1 MSTSLA
7 PLSAQ
12 ARYLHE
18 RLVELS
24 AGASAVPE
32 PGDDF
37 RNWKQVFTAGTYDRF
52 SDRLRSLGISEEQA
66 VYLTVE
72 PPTAAA
78 QPDPWEEVLN
88 QALQYPAVGLEG
100 SQAFPFSVL
109 WLPLVAFARQNLFP
123 SSGMVAV
130 SAIDSLL
137 LSLLQEISEA
147 ASFPAFEQF
156 SQHRQNG
163 GSFETFIQSVRQN
176 DYRILFERF
185 PVLARQISHL
195 LTSWI
200 SSTSIFLERLRT
212 DFSEVVALTQS
223 ENLSP
228 KLVRT
233 ETGISDRHDGGKQ
246 VILLIFDDGKQVLY
260 KPKDLS
266 IAEALSQVDRWL
278 AGAGFTA
285 AWRLA
290 RFIKREGYGWEEFV
304 EQRPCQSEQ
313 EVRHYYQG
321 GGELLCLA
329 YLLNGCDLGFENVMA
344 AGDRPV
350 PIDTESFFHPGRGS
364 AKFDSTPS
372 TAHIL
377 ELGTPSVIETGLL
390 PFWQLSASH
399 VPADYCGLGSG
410 LVDLSHTNV
419 MEWENL
425 NSNGM
430 HSITKSRS
438 PRQAGNTVRL
448 GSEVQDVRRYQAEL
462 IAGFGRLYHFVLD
475 RRTEFRQLI
484 DQFGESKTRFVYRP
498 TTLYG
503 LLLKQARTPKCLTSG
518 VRHSTV
524 YEQLYRVPLRDNA
537 LTPEIKKLIDFEVQ
551 SLLGLDI
558 PRFHIRLNSTDLLG
572 QDFSLSDAARKKPIE
587 VVFERI
593 AAMGADDF
601 RFQTEVIEESLRRF
615 PATTKKPLTGPQAEL
630 IVRQFATELTQRI
643 NKSESPN
650 LWDPPTY
657 LPRDLSAAHCEG
669 IYLGDMGPLIFLAAA
684 DRLTG
689 PAFPK
694 RQASRFRERL
704 ARFEPPDDYPLGIC
718 NGVGALIYGALVL
731 AKLTGEGNWT
741 TLALS
746 LNKRVRFRPD
756 KDEPDIIS
764 GVAGLL
770 VALTRL
776 YQITSDADAAANALT
791 AAQMLAARY
800 HPELG
805 WPRSDGDS
813 YVGFAH
819 GLAGI
824 GFALTQYGR
833 AFSDPQF
840 NEIVEHA
847 FKLETSFF
855 DARNSSWPIAVRG
868 PQGSLNNWCNGTA
881 GILLAMTDVATP
893 QKLSGDQLDVIVE
906 KIRHRGSMDHWCC
919 GNFGIA
925 EVLSYIATK
934 EDRTEIQAKSA
945 GLVEQSLERGLQGA
959 FFRLQQSVG
968 ENFCFSP
975 SLFRGTSGIGYSL
988 LRFAYPGELPCI
1000 LAFEV

>member
-18 RLVELS
+18 RLAEQP
-24 AGASAVPE
+24 AGAPAAPE
-32 PGDDF
+32 AGDNF

-52 SDRLRSLGISEEQA
+52 SARLRSLGISEEQA
-66 VYLTVE
+66 AYLTVE
-72 PPTAAA
+72 PPTSST
-78 QPDPWEEVLN
+78 QQDPWEEVLS

-100 SQAFPFSVL
+100 SEAFPFSVL
-109 WLPLVAFARQNLFP
+109 WLPLVGFARQNLAP
-123 SSGMVAV
+123 SFGIVAV

-137 LSLLQEISEA
+137 LSLLQEISEL
-147 ASFPAFEQF
+147 ASFPSFEQF

-163 GSFETFIQSVRQN
+163 GSFETFIQSVRQS

-200 SSTSIFLERLRT
+200 TSTSIFLDRLRT
-212 DFSEVVALTQS
+212 DFSEVAALIHS
-223 ENLSP
+223 ESSSP
-228 KLVRT
+228 KVVRT
-233 ETGISDRHDGGKQ
+233 KTGISDRHDGGKQ

-260 KPKDLS
+260 KAKDLS
-266 IAEALSQVDRWL
+266 IAEALSRVDRWL

-304 EQRPCQSEQ
+304 EQCSCQSEQ

-329 YLLNGCDLGFENVMA
+329 YLLNGCDLGFENVIA

-364 AKFDSTPS
+364 AKFDSTPG

-377 ELGTPSVIETGLL
+377 ELGNPSVIETGLL

-410 LVDLSHTNV
+410 FVDLSHTNV
-419 MEWENL
+419 VEWENL
-425 NSNGM
+425 NSDRM
-430 HSITKSRS
+430 HSITKPRS

-448 GSEVQDVRRYQAEL
+448 GSEVQDVRCYQAEL
-462 IAGFGRLYHFVLD
+462 IAGFSRLYHFVLD
-475 RRTEFRQLI
+475 RKTEFRQLV

-503 LLLKQARTPKCLTSG
+503 LLLKQARSPKCLTSG

-537 LTPEIKKLIDFEVQ
+537 LTPETKKLIDFEVQ

-572 QDFSLSDAARKKPIE
+572 QDFSLPNAARKKPIE

-593 AAMGADDF
+593 AAMGADDL
-601 RFQTEVIEESLRRF
+601 RFQTEVIAESLRRF

-643 NKSESPN
+643 NKPESPY

-657 LPRDLSAAHCEG
+657 LPRDLSAAHREG
-669 IYLGDMGPLIFLAAA
+669 VYLGDMGPLIFLAAA

-694 RQASRFRERL
+694 YQASRFLERL
-704 ARFEPPDDYPLGIC
+704 ADFEPPADYPPGIC

-731 AKLTGEGNWT
+731 AKLTGDEDWT
-741 TLALS
+741 KLALS
-746 LNKRVRFRPD
+746 LSKRVKFRPD

-776 YQITSDADAAANALT
+776 YQATRDADAATNALT

-824 GFALTQYGR
+824 GFALTQYGH
-833 AFSDPQF
+833 AFSDPRF
-840 NEIVEHA
+840 NELVDGA
-847 FKLETSFF
+847 FRLERKFF
-855 DARNSSWPIAVRG
+855 NPTNSSWPIAVRG

-881 GILLAMTDVATP
+881 GILLSMAGVATS

-906 KIRHRGSMDHWCC
+906 KIRHRGGMDHWCC

-925 EVLSYIATK
+925 EVLSYIAA
-934 EDRTEIQAKSA
+934 TENRPELLAKSA
-945 GLVEQSLERGLQGA
+945 GLFEQTLERGLQGA